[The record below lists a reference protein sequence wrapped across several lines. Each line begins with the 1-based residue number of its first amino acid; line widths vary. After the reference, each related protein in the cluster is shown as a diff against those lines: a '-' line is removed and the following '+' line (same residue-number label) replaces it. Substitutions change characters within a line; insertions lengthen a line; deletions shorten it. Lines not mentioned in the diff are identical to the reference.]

1 MAPKY
6 RWRDPQGDRTLTK
19 IVKQQIPQW
28 KDDLYP
34 SQQNLVKRILD
45 GQNILCCMATGGG
58 KSALFAAPIIVLRE
72 TARNRHLYPDLLTRT
87 LPQGIVVTPTKG
99 LAANIV
105 LELGKLGIPAFAYC
119 HETITA
125 ARKAGRNLVH
135 EIRECKTWNVICVDP
150 EHLRDKAWRE
160 IAAYDI
166 YRATLVF
173 GCGDEIHLINEW
185 GISFRP
191 DFRHVDAFFTGRLPS
206 HISVLGLSAT
216 LQPGSATKSVCSSLG
231 MLGDNFYLF
240 RSSNERPNTQFIIE
254 TLENGVGGKVF
265 PQLLPYLNSRRKA
278 VIHCRTIDDVL
289 RLLDEDPECQ
299 VVIATIAFANGLN
312 VKALLDSI
320 SLGFPDTVDQLWQ
333 EKGRVGRNPE
343 TAARGVVLVQPSA
356 FAAAEKQLAG
366 TSAASATATTAK
378 SRQKKRLIPVQL
390 AVTATATSTPSEPA
404 TTAKT
409 KRKKNPKPM
418 EHAKALN
425 PPLETTTKDCIT
437 AQRRLPCSLCAVRNN
452 VTLAF
457 PGPALP
463 PGVKLPLFI
472 HPTVEP
478 ISMLDKKLK
487 LTAKKREQA
496 EPVLVEFGETVRRA
510 EPLDSVANLGTAAQ
524 SWVFSR
530 RYIVRL
536 YVVVH
541 QLRSTINSQRETARV
556 ERNAKQRAACQKK
569 KGAYVSEA
577 EDELEAKGESE
588 ESDDEI
594 DEHPRSSPV
603 PPSPKRR
610 RRVLEVTNE
619 EQSGRT
625 SKKVARRKPL
635 PGAAEV
641 TQSFSAPYVT
651 SRRRAAQNQR

>member
-1 MAPKY
+1 MY
-6 RWRDPQGDRTLTK
+6 
-19 IVKQQIPQW
+19 
-28 KDDLYP
+28 
-34 SQQNLVKRILD
+34 
-45 GQNILCCMATGGG
+45 
-58 KSALFAAPIIVLRE
+58 
-72 TARNRHLYPDLLTRT
+72 H
-87 LPQGIVVTPTKG
+87 
-99 LAANIV
+99 
-105 LELGKLGIPAFAYC
+105 
-119 HETITA
+119 
-125 ARKAGRNLVH
+125 
-135 EIRECKTWNVICVDP
+135 
-150 EHLRDKAWRE
+150 
-160 IAAYDI
+160 
-166 YRATLVF
+166 
-173 GCGDEIHLINEW
+173 
-185 GISFRP
+185 
-191 DFRHVDAFFTGRLPS
+191 
-206 HISVLGLSAT
+206 
-216 LQPGSATKSVCSSLG
+216 SL
-231 MLGDNFYLF
+231 
-240 RSSNERPNTQFIIE
+240 RSSEENEEILQ
-254 TLENGVGGKVF
+254 
-265 PQLLPYLNSRRKA
+265 
-278 VIHCRTIDDVL
+278 
-289 RLLDEDPECQ
+289 LLDEDPECQ

-366 TSAASATATTAK
+366 AVICNYWVANPDSYIVGTSAASATATTAK

-390 AVTATATSTPSEPA
+390 AGMLNLFNRSLAHISHWYVVTATATSTPSEPA

-418 EHAKALN
+418 EHAKALVLTEKQCYIAALNRIYQN

-437 AQRRLPCSLCAVRNN
+437 AQRRLPCSLCAVCNN

-487 LTAKKREQA
+487 LTAKKRERA

-510 EPLDSVANLGTAAQ
+510 ERKNIAHRNRPKSSFFPASIIRSILDTLLALDSVTNLGTAAQ

-556 ERNAKQRAACQKK
+556 ERNAKQRAARQKK

-577 EDELEAKGESE
+577 EDELEAEGESE